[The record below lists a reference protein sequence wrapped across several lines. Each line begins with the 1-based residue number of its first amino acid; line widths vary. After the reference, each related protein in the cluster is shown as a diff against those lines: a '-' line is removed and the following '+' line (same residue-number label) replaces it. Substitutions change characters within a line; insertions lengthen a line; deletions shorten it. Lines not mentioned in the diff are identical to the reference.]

1 MAGPHHDRARPSP
14 CLTIAGPDDGAPNHG
29 RESPWTGQPTEGQA
43 YPPTRGGSS
52 PCRGQPMVSPDPGQ
66 AAARPESETLAHG
79 TPDNAKFTIWPEKT
93 TEIPDHGQH
102 CPSQGQG
109 KAGTANCRVSPWPEQ
124 PIGRASPWLR
134 QSMAGLDHGLSS
146 LCSCQGLARPL
157 TGKVV
162 DWLGRRQARPWAGPA
177 MVLTGLG
184 LARERAGL
192 AMVWPAHAMARQW
205 ADPVMLRPGLGHV
218 QRGLYS

>member
-124 PIGRASPWLR
+124 PMAATVHGRARSWLVQPMFVPGFGPAFDWKGR
-134 QSMAGLDHGLSS
+134 
-146 LCSCQGLARPL
+146 GLARP
-157 TGKVV
+157 
-162 DWLGRRQARPWAGPA
+162 
-177 MVLTGLG
+177 
-184 LARERAGL
+184 
-192 AMVWPAHAMARQW
+192 
-205 ADPVMLRPGLGHV
+205 
-218 QRGLYS
+218 